1 MIPLILWIVIRM
13 DGLKR
18 SMIALALLALVLVMA
33 VTVAAQAYNRSTVT
47 PAPST
52 GSSHN
57 VQEREQRGDM
67 QGGAGMPGGMN
78 PYWPVNVSMPPRVK
92 ATVTPVATRVP

>member
-1 MIPLILWIVIRM
+1 MILLILWIVIWM

-18 SMIALALLALVLVMA
+18 SMIALTLLALLMA
-33 VTVAAQAYNRSTVT
+33 SAVAAQAYNRSTVT
-47 PAPST
+47 PSPSL
-52 GSSHN
+52 GSHD

-78 PYWPVNVSMPPRVK
+78 PYWPVNVSMPPRVT
-92 ATVTPVATRVP
+92 ATITPAATRTP